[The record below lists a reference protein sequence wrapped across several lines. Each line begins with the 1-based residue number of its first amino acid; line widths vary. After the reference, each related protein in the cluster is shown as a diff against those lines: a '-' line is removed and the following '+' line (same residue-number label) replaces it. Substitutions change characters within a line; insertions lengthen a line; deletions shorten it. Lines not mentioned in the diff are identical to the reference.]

1 MADVILAEDDRVV
14 RNTLAAVLEKAGHS
28 VRAVRDGARALA
40 SFEAKRPDAVILDV
54 MMPVMDGR
62 EACRRIREVDAETPV
77 LFLTALDTEADELEG
92 LGLGADD
99 YVSKSASDEI
109 LLARLSAA
117 LRRVTQP
124 QARGDFDLG
133 PWRIDASSLSMSRG
147 RGRTVEL
154 SEREV
159 ALLRLFASR
168 PGEVFSRDFLLTR
181 FWEGDADA
189 SDNALSIAMFN
200 LREKLGDAGAALRT
214 VRGAGYAYRPPARG

>member
-14 RNTLAAVLEKAGHS
+14 RNTLAAVLERAGHT

-62 EACRRIREVDAETPV
+62 EACRKIRETDVETPV
-77 LFLTALDTEADELEG
+77 IFLTALDSEADELEG

-117 LRRVTQP
+117 LRRVMQP
-124 QARGDFDLG
+124 QARGDFDFG
-133 PWRIDASSLSMSRG
+133 PWRIDASALSMSRG
-147 RGRTVEL
+147 GKAVEL
-154 SEREV
+154 SEREI
-159 ALLRLFASR
+159 ALLRLFISK

-181 FWEGDADA
+181 FWEDEADA